1 MLVAVA
7 VAVAVAVGV
16 SVMVPVGVWVTVGV
30 AVIVG
35 VRVAVRVMVG
45 LCVIVAVCVR
55 VLVPVAVAVAVRVG
69 TGTLPTTTTSFL
81 HFALVPGIASCGP
94 VHGVGSMFCCQLI
107 RVAISSCPSL
117 LSSRQTTCTFEISSK
132 FTTGFSRSPHASP
145 SASL

>member
-1 MLVAVA
+1 VL
-7 VAVAVAVGV
+7 VAVAVGV
-16 SVMVPVGVWVTVGV
+16 SVMVPVGVWVTVDV

-55 VLVPVAVAVAVRVG
+55 VLVAVAVAVRVG